1 MSDQPLNRLTEDVVR
16 RIENALEERKRNRR
30 RESAATTPEAQER
43 RRSPGRRESDQ
54 AQ

>member
-1 MSDQPLNRLTEDVVR
+1 MSDQPLKRLTEDVVS

-30 RESAATTPEAQER
+30 RESVETTPDGQER

-54 AQ
+54 SA